1 MVEEFLERISELE
14 TELEG
19 VKKENEKLRLDME
32 RKESQTDFLL
42 HNKYFPSRPNSGLY
56 GKYIVSKS
64 DGSEVDSRA
73 EYFVLRIDSH
83 QSDREHT
90 YACRTALMAFAFATC
105 NPDLAKDIVNWVARW
120 KKHDKENGILD
131 EGQEEKISFSVGD
144 LEDFFEGF
152 YAPKARDIKN
162 DAENGLFEKVTSG
175 ELEGLAMESA
185 FADWKNAMLSVVMG
199 DLDSEIPE
207 L

>member
-1 MVEEFLERISELE
+1 MSKQLQKRIHDLESELKDA
-14 TELEG
+14 
-19 VKKENEKLRLDME
+19 KKEN
-32 RKESQTDFLL
+32 SA
-42 HNKYFPSRPNSGLY
+42 NKFAILQHPNSGLY

-64 DGSEVDSRA
+64 DGSGVDSRA

-120 KKHDKENGILD
+120 KKYDKENGILD
-131 EGQEEKISFSVGD
+131 EGREEKISFSVGD

-185 FADWKNAMLSVVMG
+185 FKDWERVLLCEIMG
-199 DLDSEIPE
+199 DPNSENPE
-207 L
+207 